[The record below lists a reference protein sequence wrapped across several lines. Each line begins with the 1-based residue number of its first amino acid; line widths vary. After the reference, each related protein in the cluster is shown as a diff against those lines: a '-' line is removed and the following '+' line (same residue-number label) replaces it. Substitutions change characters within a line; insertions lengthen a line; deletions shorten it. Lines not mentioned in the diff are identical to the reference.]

1 MFGGVGAGE
10 WLVLLA
16 VLFIVC
22 GPKSLPK
29 AARDLGRISAK
40 VRRFAERFRR
50 EIMEMEQ
57 DGDVESKFPQRP

>member
-16 VLFIVC
+16 VLFIVF

-29 AARDLGRISAK
+29 AARDLGRISAR